1 MVFLPQNDLME
12 TDQGVLLKDITSF
25 LEKNKIPYMITGAWS
40 VIFYGRPRASHDI
53 DFVVEIDKKD
63 LNKIIRSFK
72 RLPHEFLVQTEQI
85 RDAVLQK
92 GMFNIFHLPSVL
104 KLDFWIL
111 DDNLFNKIRFSR
123 RQKEKILDQYMYI
136 ATAED
141 TILKKLLWYKES
153 KIEKHLVDAAFV
165 YRIQRKR
172 LDEVYLKKWAKKQ
185 NTVKLLKELT
195 AIDLEQYY

>member
-1 MVFLPQNDLME
+1 MVYLPKNDLME
-12 TDQGVLLKDITSF
+12 TDQGALLKDITSF

-72 RLPHEFLVQTEQI
+72 RLPHEFLVQTELI
-85 RDAVLQK
+85 KDAVLTK
-92 GMFNIFHLPSVL
+92 SMFNILHLPSSL

-111 DDNLFNKIRFSR
+111 GDDAFNKTRFLR
-123 RQKEKILDQYMYI
+123 RKKEKILDQNMYV

-141 TILKKLLWYKES
+141 TILKKLL
-153 KIEKHLVDAAFV
+153 LV
-165 YRIQRKR
+165 
-172 LDEVYLKKWAKKQ
+172 
-185 NTVKLLKELT
+185 
-195 AIDLEQYY
+195 